1 MANRR
6 KYLDKSSKARLA
18 DRHRMTRIARRS
30 DLDDSRAHCKSIF
43 TSGLFLTGRPSRFS
57 SRIAFLI
64 TFIRLSSALARRL
77 DSPMV
82 TRPDLR
88 SAKICDQA
96 SSIRSSQT
104 ECRSSPRLAKIKS
117 SARALQSNSAADL
130 GESNKLFLRVRGHV
144 SRPRFSAAVKA
155 D

>member
-88 SAKICDQA
+88 SAKFATKPQA
-96 SSIRSSQT
+96 FDRA
-104 ECRSSPRLAKIKS
+104 RL
-117 SARALQSNSAADL
+117 NVDL
-130 GESNKLFLRVRGHV
+130 LHGWQRLRVRRARYNQIPPPIWASLTNFFCVCAGTFPAPV
-144 SRPRFSAAVKA
+144 SARP
-155 D
+155 